1 MQKLRLQKQLGV
13 AKKSIDRSAII
24 KFFLP
29 FWPLKLRYNIY
40 LISFLALFIALK
52 IVLGIFV
59 VRIGPTI
66 SLGISWVGLALIGWI
81 FGPVVAMPIGFLT
94 DTLSFFLGGGGVWY
108 WLYAVQEPMIIFT
121 AALFGSIYRIRK
133 NYASNFWDFVF
144 QQILIVGF
152 CISGFIFLSLYNN
165 ADTDRFLVRNNS
177 FGTTLSMV
185 FMALFFVFAE
195 LISWLLYLKHR
206 KTKESIKLFLY
217 VSTMMITL
225 SILYSLVLGTISIN
239 EFLINVVH
247 QKFKTRDFI
256 LSAYLIPRVI
266 KETLR
271 LPILIIC
278 AIALIKI
285 SEPYLQNFFNLS
297 RLRW

>member
-1 MQKLRLQKQLGV
+1 
-13 AKKSIDRSAII
+13 
-24 KFFLP
+24 
-29 FWPLKLRYNIY
+29 
-40 LISFLALFIALK
+40 
-52 IVLGIFV
+52 
-59 VRIGPTI
+59 
-66 SLGISWVGLALIGWI
+66 
-81 FGPVVAMPIGFLT
+81 
-94 DTLSFFLGGGGVWY
+94 
-108 WLYAVQEPMIIFT
+108 
-121 AALFGSIYRIRK
+121 
-133 NYASNFWDFVF
+133 
-144 QQILIVGF
+144 
-152 CISGFIFLSLYNN
+152 
-165 ADTDRFLVRNNS
+165 
-177 FGTTLSMV
+177 
-185 FMALFFVFAE
+185 ALFFVFAE

-247 QKFKTRDFI
+247 QKPKTRDFI

-278 AIALIKI
+278 VIALIKI
-285 SEPYLQNFFNLS
+285 SEPLFTELFNLS